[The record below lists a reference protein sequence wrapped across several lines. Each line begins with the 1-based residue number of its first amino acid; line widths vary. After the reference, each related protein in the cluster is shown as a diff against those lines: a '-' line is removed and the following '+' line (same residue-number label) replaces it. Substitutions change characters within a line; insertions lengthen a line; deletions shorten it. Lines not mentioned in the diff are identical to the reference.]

1 MRTPFSCGDNRAAM
15 RDDMYELIIE
25 RPRWGS
31 RWLKY
36 PRRAKRVDAKVTA
49 DRDPDSLPSKMGMQ
63 RGAKAARVY
72 KSLNENLA
80 PLRRY
85 LESQVNRP
93 WDKVWS
99 EISANLQSGNT
110 VQQHVRDHVRDFVAY
125 NTFVRDGTIYLV
137 GRSGGPYRLSD
148 GGYRMYVDPR
158 TGILRRNKHYK
169 SWQGKRRDEATQAG
183 RERAARMREIA
194 PDTQLHKFE
203 DRGWWEVKL
212 APMPIV
218 RTPQPGTHRYYET
231 YEPVTDVVLAAK
243 LSDLPADELYGR
255 HGVYAV
261 AKRQLSRKEIAALD
275 LCEPTAPIPQRS
287 R

>member
-1 MRTPFSCGDNRAAM
+1 M

-36 PRRAKRVDAKVTA
+36 PRRAKRVDAKVTT
-49 DRDPDSLPSKMGMQ
+49 DRNPDSLLAKVGMR
-63 RGAKAARVY
+63 RGAKVARVY

-85 LESQVNRP
+85 LDAQVNRP

-99 EISANLQSGNT
+99 EISAHLESGNT

-125 NTFVRDGTIYLV
+125 NTFVLDGTIYLA

-148 GGYRMYVDPR
+148 GGYRLYVDPR
-158 TGILRRNKHYK
+158 TGILRKNKHHR
-169 SWQGKRRDEATQAG
+169 SWQRRRRDEIAT
-183 RERAARMREIA
+183 
-194 PDTQLHKFE
+194 DTQLHKFE
-203 DRGWWEVKL
+203 ERGWWEIKL
-212 APMPIV
+212 APIPVV
-218 RTPQPGTHRYYET
+218 RRTQPGTYRYYET
-231 YEPVTDVVLAAK
+231 YEPITDVVLDAK

-261 AKRQLSRKEIAALD
+261 GKRQLSRKEIAALD
-275 LCEPTAPIPQRS
+275 LREPTRPIPQRS
-287 R
+287 RSS

>member
-1 MRTPFSCGDNRAAM
+1 M

-36 PRRAKRVDAKVTA
+36 PRRAKRVDAKVA
-49 DRDPDSLPSKMGMQ
+49 IARDPDSLASKVGMK
-63 RGAKAARVY
+63 RGAKAARLY

-99 EISANLQSGNT
+99 EISANLESGNT

-158 TGILRRNKHYK
+158 TGILRRNKHFK
-169 SWQGKRRDEATQAG
+169 SWQRQPARRGRNGEA
-183 RERAARMREIA
+183 RARGAHARDCA
-194 PDTQLHKFE
+194 
-203 DRGWWEVKL
+203 
-212 APMPIV
+212 
-218 RTPQPGTHRYYET
+218 
-231 YEPVTDVVLAAK
+231 
-243 LSDLPADELYGR
+243 R
-255 HGVYAV
+255 HT
-261 AKRQLSRKEIAALD
+261 
-275 LCEPTAPIPQRS
+275 TA
-287 R
+287 

>member
-1 MRTPFSCGDNRAAM
+1 M

-36 PRRAKRVDAKVTA
+36 PRRAKRVDAKVTV
-49 DRDPDSLPSKMGMQ
+49 DRDPDSLPSKVGMK

-72 KSLNENLA
+72 KNLNENLA

-99 EISANLQSGNT
+99 EISANLEAGNT
-110 VQQHVRDHVRDFVAY
+110 VQQHVRDHVEDFVAFR
-125 NTFVRDGTIYLV
+125 TFVRDGTVYLT
-137 GRSGGPYRLSD
+137 GRRGGPHKVSD
-148 GGYRMYVDPR
+148 GGGYLLYVDPR
-158 TGILRRNKHYK
+158 TGILRKNKRYRG
-169 SWQGKRRDEATQAG
+169 WTRLRRERLAQEV

-203 DRGWWEVKL
+203 DRGWWEIKL
-212 APMPIV
+212 APIPIV
-218 RTPQPGTHRYYET
+218 RVPQAVGYRGYYET
-231 YEPVTDVVLAAK
+231 YTTVTDTVVTAG
-243 LSDLPADELYGR
+243 LSDLPTDELYGR
-255 HGVYAV
+255 QGVYAV
-261 AKRQLSRKEIAALD
+261 SKRQLSRKEITALKLPRAD
-275 LCEPTAPIPQRS
+275 T
-287 R
+287 